1 MSKRAP
7 KQPHKHNPEWPCECD
22 RCLAWADL
30 RIAAKPNNPPAYAWA
45 LREGACIRA
54 LNWIVDNK
62 IRTMNQAWWECP
74 RVDWLEWILSM
85 IGTDKTDEALG
96 KVYSQWAKIQ
106 DQPLAKKVS
115 AFRAIVHPKGC
126 PKPPKSVLR
135 RNKK

>member
-22 RCLAWADL
+22 ACLAWADL

-45 LREGACIRA
+45 FRKGACVPA

-74 RVDWLEWILSM
+74 RVDWLEWILET
-85 IGTDKTDEALG
+85 IDTDESYEILEEVDRQLAEM
-96 KVYSQWAKIQ
+96 WE
-106 DQPLAKKVS
+106 QPLAKKVS
-115 AFRAIVHPKGC
+115 AFREIVHPRGC
-126 PKPPKSVLR
+126 PKPPKSAR
-135 RNKK
+135 RKK